1 MPATI
6 QVIIH
11 RRTLLVIVGVVG
23 AIWLGSHL
31 ADILIVLFAA
41 LLLAAAVERPAAWL
55 QQRHIPRP
63 LGVLL
68 IFVVAVVVLAGV
80 TLMLVPL
87 IQTELLT
94 LEDRLPRDVANLER
108 LVNRLAPSSARGG
121 ISLAALAQQLSS
133 HAGSTAARLSSIT
146 LAVTKTLALGFA
158 TLVTAYFLAL
168 DPTATQRLLSRFLAP
183 PTQQRAAEVEAA
195 LRHRIGAWA
204 RGQIL
209 LAALFGAAMGLGLW
223 IIGIPYAVSLAAAA
237 AVLELI
243 PYAGGAV
250 TIVLAS
256 LLALTIGWPQ
266 TLGVIVLY
274 IILVN
279 LETHVL
285 APVLLGHAVGL
296 PPAAVL
302 LALLAGLEL
311 RGIIGVLLAVPTAV
325 IGWALVEALWPK
337 PNGTEI
343 AASQVSGEAGAP
355 AAPEAAPTDQRP
367 PGARVPS
374 E

>member
-6 QVIIH
+6 HVIIH

-23 AIWLGSHL
+23 AIWLGAHL

-55 QQRHIPRP
+55 QQRHVPRP

-68 IFVVAVVVLAGV
+68 IFAVAVLVLAGV

-94 LEDRLPRDVANLER
+94 LEDRLPRDVTNLER
-108 LVNRLAPSSARGG
+108 LINRLAPSSARGG

-183 PTQQRAAEVEAA
+183 PTQQRVAEVEAA

-337 PNGTEI
+337 PNGVVT
-343 AASQVSGEAGAP
+343 AASQVSGEVGAP
-355 AAPEAAPTDQRP
+355 AAPEAAPADQRP